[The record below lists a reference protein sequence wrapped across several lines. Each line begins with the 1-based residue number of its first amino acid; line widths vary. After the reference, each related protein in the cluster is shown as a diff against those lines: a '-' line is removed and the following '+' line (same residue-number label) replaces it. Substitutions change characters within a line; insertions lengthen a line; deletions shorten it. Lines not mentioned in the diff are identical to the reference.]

1 MGLIL
6 LALFIGVPIAE
17 IALFIAV
24 GEQIGILAT
33 IGIVIATAIAG
44 TALVRH
50 QGFSTLQKARA
61 EMDQN
66 RLPADQM
73 AEGLA
78 ILVAGVLLLTP
89 GFLTDAMGFA
99 LLIPP
104 VRRAIIAFVG
114 KSVAARFTVVDMP
127 GDIRGGTVHGSMHRG
142 PTRSGPSHSGPGRP
156 ASRGDDVIDG
166 EAVEIDPDETNQS
179 EASRGEAS
187 QGEAGGAGP
196 KPGTGSASP
205 WRQ

>member
-33 IGIVIATAIAG
+33 IGIVILTAIAG
-44 TALVRH
+44 TALVRQ

-114 KSVAARFTVVDMP
+114 KSMAARFTVVDMHE
-127 GDIRGGTVHGSMHRG
+127 DIRGGTVHGSMHRG
-142 PTRSGPSHSGPGRP
+142 PSHSGPSHSGRSPG
-156 ASRGDDVIDG
+156 RGDDVIDA
-166 EAVEIDPDETNQS
+166 EAVEIDPDE
-179 EASRGEAS
+179 ADRGDADRS
-187 QGEAGGAGP
+187 KS

>member
-33 IGIVIATAIAG
+33 IGIVILTAIAG
-44 TALVRH
+44 TMLVRQ

-61 EMDQN
+61 EMDRN

-78 ILVAGVLLLTP
+78 ILIAGVLLLTP

-114 KSVAARFTVVDMP
+114 KSMAARFTVVDMP
-127 GDIRGGTVHGSMHRG
+127 GDIRGGTVHGSTHRG
-142 PTRSGPSHSGPGRP
+142 PNQSGPGRP

-166 EAVEIDPDETNQS
+166 EAVEIDRDD
-179 EASRGEAS
+179 ADRGESDRSA
-187 QGEAGGAGP
+187 P
-196 KPGTGSASP
+196 KPGAGSASP

>member
-17 IALFIAV
+17 IALFIAI

-44 TALVRH
+44 TALVRQ
-50 QGFSTLQKARA
+50 QGFSILQKARA

-66 RLPADQM
+66 RMPADQM

-78 ILVAGVLLLTP
+78 ILIAGVLLLTP

-114 KSVAARFTVVDMP
+114 RSMAARFTVVGME
-127 GDIRGGTVHGSMHRG
+127 GGTVHGPMYRDTRG
-142 PTRSGPSHSGPGRP
+142 PKPPPDRSTDR
-156 ASRGDDVIDG
+156 RGDVIDG
-166 EAVEIDPDETNQS
+166 EAVEIDPDEADHS
-179 EASRGEAS
+179 
-187 QGEAGGAGP
+187 GA
-196 KPGTGSASP
+196 KPGKGSASP